1 MKIVV
6 FGPDRRV
13 GALVDGFVVDL
24 ARAAQRHAD
33 VAGVPLPAELGAFI
47 EAGPEAVAGAQK
59 LIAALRAAGP
69 KAVDGV
75 VYDAAAVQL
84 HAPQVRGARVAC
96 ISGNFAD
103 HTYGVDAAADA
114 TEGKS
119 KDAVTEADAQLK
131 EIRERGNYGFWKIA
145 RDAAGPDGPV
155 PYPARTKLLDYESEL
170 AIVIG
175 KRGKDIRAGE
185 LPDYLWGVTLFQD
198 YSVRDGFRKGA
209 MQYKLDKNFDAS
221 YGVGPCIVVGEPIDI
236 ENTQIETYVNGK
248 QRQNFNTKDMI
259 FKFAESLEFLSRDL
273 TFHPGDIISGGT
285 ARGTAMDSSPVVDGV
300 LAPELFL
307 HVGDTIEARSPAVG
321 VLRNHIVAK

>member
-6 FGPDRRV
+6 FGPERRV
-13 GALVDGFVVDL
+13 GALLDGFVVDL
-24 ARAAQRHAD
+24 A
-33 VAGVPLPAELGAFI
+33 PELGAFI
-47 EAGPEAVAGAQK
+47 EAGPRALEDAEKK
-59 LIAALRAAGP
+59 LAALRATGLKAG
-69 KAVDGV
+69 DG
-75 VYDAAAVQL
+75 VYDATTVKL

-114 TEGKS
+114 TEGHGGE
-119 KDAVTEADAQLK
+119 ALPEADQQHK

-145 RDAAGPDGPV
+145 RDAAGPDGEV
-155 PYPARTKLLDYESEL
+155 PYPTRTKLLDYESEL

-175 KRGKDIRAGE
+175 KRGKDIKAAE
-185 LPDYLWGVTLFQD
+185 LPGYVWGVTLFQD

-221 YGVGPCIVVGEPIDI
+221 YGVGPYIVVGEPIDI

-285 ARGTAMDSSPVVDGV
+285 ARGTAMDSSPVVDGQ

-307 HVGDTIEARSPAVG
+307 HVGDVIEARSPAIG
-321 VLRNHIVAK
+321 VLRNHIVAKPAP

>member
-1 MKIVV
+1 MKILV
-6 FGPDRRV
+6 FGPERRV

-24 ARAAQRHAD
+24 SRAAERLTG
-33 VAGVPLPAELGAFI
+33 VASAPLPSELGAFI
-47 EAGPEAVAGAQK
+47 EAGPRAVADAEK
-59 LIAALRAAGP
+59 LIAAVRASGP
-69 KAVDGV
+69 KAADGV
-75 VYDAAAVQL
+75 VFEAAAVEL

-114 TEGKS
+114 TEGHGGG
-119 KDAVTEADAQLK
+119 ALPEADQQLK

-145 RDAAGPDGPV
+145 RDAAGPEGAV

-175 KRGKDIRAGE
+175 KRGKDVKASE
-185 LPDYLWGVTLFQD
+185 LPQYVWGVTLFQD

-209 MQYKLDKNFDAS
+209 QQYKLDKNFDAS
-221 YGVGPCIVVGEPIDI
+221 YGVGPYIVVNEPIDI

-248 QRQNFNTKDMI
+248 QRQNFNTRDMI

-307 HVGDTIEARSPAVG
+307 HVGDVIEARSPAVG
-321 VLRNHIVAK
+321 ILRNHIVAK